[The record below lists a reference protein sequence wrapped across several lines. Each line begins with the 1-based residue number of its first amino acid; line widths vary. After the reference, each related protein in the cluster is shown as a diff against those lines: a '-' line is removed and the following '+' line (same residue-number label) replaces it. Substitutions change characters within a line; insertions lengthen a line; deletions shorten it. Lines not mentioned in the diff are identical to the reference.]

1 MRLWLSQ
8 RFRSMRSRNDSL
20 VGESGFDTHH
30 DQGHNQR
37 RGARNAMSLEALEAI
52 VESRL
57 RLMMRSK
64 WLVGIFAILLIG
76 GLVGL
81 GIYLTERPTVLRMAV
96 GPAGSLDARVA
107 ETLAKTF
114 ANDHAGYG
122 LKIIGTDGPAKSG
135 SLIDKGDTDL
145 AIVRGDL
152 GMSPH
157 GLAVAIARR
166 DVVVLMVP
174 PAGARGNAHGAEA
187 RSAKKGKSGAKIE
200 KVGDL
205 AGRRV
210 GIVSDSDATTDL
222 LTVLLTQ
229 YGVPTEKVNLSLVPV
244 EQLRTK
250 IQENEIDAVF
260 VVAPPGSQT
269 MSKSVAAATF
279 GKEVPTFLEVQAEAI
294 AKRYSAY
301 ESNEVPAGTFG
312 GTPPLPDDSLT
323 TLSVAH
329 YIVARKGMNENTVA
343 AFAKLLYG
351 DRQVLADAFP
361 GVVKIQTPSTDKDA
375 AVPVHPGAA
384 AYLGD
389 TQKSFFDR
397 YGDSIFYGLLIL
409 PFFGSAAAAVAGY
422 FKAGGRSRRLRLV
435 NHLLEIVSRARRA
448 DSMGTLDHL
457 QAETDKILKFTLHQI
472 TANQIDESIM
482 QGFTLALD
490 QARLAIA
497 DRRAYLLG
505 MPPSAEGA
513 VHEFKTVSMG

>member
-8 RFRSMRSRNDSL
+8 RFRLMGKRHDSL
-20 VGESGFDTHH
+20 VGEGGFGTHH
-30 DQGHNQR
+30 DQGHDQR
-37 RGARNAMSLEALEAI
+37 RGARNAMSLEAIEAI
-52 VESRL
+52 VESRM

-64 WLVGIFAILLIG
+64 WLVGIFTILLIG

-81 GIYLTERPTVLRMAV
+81 GVYFSQRPTVLRMAV

-114 ANDHAGYG
+114 ANDRAGYH
-122 LKIIGTDGPAKSG
+122 LNIIGTDGPAKSG

-157 GLAVAIARR
+157 ALAIAIARR
-166 DVVVLMVP
+166 DVAVLMVP
-174 PAGARGNAHGAEA
+174 PATGRGG
-187 RSAKKGKSGAKIE
+187 KKGKSGPKIE

-205 AGRRV
+205 AGRHV

-222 LTVLLTQ
+222 LNVLLTQ
-229 YGVPTEKVNLSLVPV
+229 YGVSNDKVNLNSIPV
-244 EQLRTK
+244 EQLRAK
-250 IQENEIDAVF
+250 IQENAIDAVF

-269 MSKSVAAATF
+269 IMKSVAAATF

-301 ESNEVPAGTFG
+301 ESNDVPAGTFG
-312 GTPPLPDDSLT
+312 GSPPLPDDSLT
-323 TLSVAH
+323 TLGVAH
-329 YIVARKGMNENTVA
+329 IIVARKGLNENTVA

-361 GVVKIQTPSTDKDA
+361 GVVKIQSPSTDKDA
-375 AVPVHPGAA
+375 ALEVHPGAA

-422 FKAGGRSRRLRLV
+422 FKAGGRSQRLRLV
-435 NHLLEIVSRARRA
+435 NHLLEIVTRARRA
-448 DSMGTLDHL
+448 DSMATLDHL
-457 QAETDKILKFTLHQI
+457 QLETDKILKITLHQI
-472 TANQIDESIM
+472 TANEIDEGIM

-505 MPPSAEGA
+505 MPPSVEGA